1 MLDRMPCRITDDP
14 MSDPDYP
21 RGIYLDLTRY
31 WVELLDDTGLQWGF
45 AIEAYDEVSAEVLAF
60 AEAKEHGLRPAEIVS
75 ITENDE

>member
-1 MLDRMPCRITDDP
+1 MNRMPCRITDDP

-21 RGIYLDLTRY
+21 RGIYLDLERF
-31 WVELLDDTGLQWGF
+31 WVEVLMDDGSQHGY